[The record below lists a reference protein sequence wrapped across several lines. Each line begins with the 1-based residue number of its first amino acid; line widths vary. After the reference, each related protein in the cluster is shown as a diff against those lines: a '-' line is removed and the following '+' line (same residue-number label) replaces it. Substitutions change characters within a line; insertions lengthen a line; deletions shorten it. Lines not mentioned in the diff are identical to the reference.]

1 MAIGRVYGLSVCP
14 AMVGGKPE
22 EMPAGSQGRRS
33 IVLFYGLFA
42 GLRVLLRE
50 ENGRENLWE
59 NWGLLQHMA
68 ALC

>member
-1 MAIGRVYGLSVCP
+1 
-14 AMVGGKPE
+14 MVGGKPQ

-50 ENGRENLWE
+50 ENGRENLWG

-68 ALC
+68 ELC

>member
-14 AMVGGKPE
+14 AMVGGKPQ

-50 ENGRENLWE
+50 ERKGELVGE
-59 NWGLLQHMA
+59 LGLLQHMA